1 MKKYKKIEQ
10 WVNGDNVR
18 DSMVFLAT
26 TKCPQ
31 VLEFLTHTH
40 AHTKTCVQKKIN
52 SQYIQVSKIIIGH
65 SSYVM
70 KIDFLLFKSI

>member
-40 AHTKTCVQKKIN
+40 THTRRHAYKK
-52 SQYIQVSKIIIGH
+52 
-65 SSYVM
+65 
-70 KIDFLLFKSI
+70 KSILNTYK

>member
-31 VLEFLTHTH
+31 VLEFLRHTHTH
-40 AHTKTCVQKKIN
+40 EDMRTKKNQFSIHT
-52 SQYIQVSKIIIGH
+52 SK
-65 SSYVM
+65 
-70 KIDFLLFKSI
+70 

>member
-18 DSMVFLAT
+18 DSIVFLAT

-31 VLEFLTHTH
+31 VLEFLRHTHTH
-40 AHTKTCVQKKIN
+40 EDMRTKKNQFLIHT
-52 SQYIQVSKIIIGH
+52 SK
-65 SSYVM
+65 
-70 KIDFLLFKSI
+70 

>member
-1 MKKYKKIEQ
+1 
-10 WVNGDNVR
+10 
-18 DSMVFLAT
+18 VFLAT
-26 TKCPQ
+26 TKCAQ
-31 VLEFLTHTH
+31 VLEFPRHTHTH
-40 AHTKTCVQKKIN
+40 EHMHTKKKIN